1 MSKSIKKIVGV
12 AAAIAVPFAAP
23 ALASSLGVTAGLG
36 SLGVTGA
43 AASTI
48 GAGLTGAALGAVNA
62 KLTGGDVGQGAL
74 FGGLGGGL
82 SGYGGY
88 ESVAAG
94 GPAGGTSA
102 SGLQQPLGPAQA
114 PPLPGA
120 EAATVANAPSF
131 GQKIA
136 RTLTDP
142 QFYAQATLLAASQA
156 PDLTGLTA
164 EEADLV
170 AQRKAEL
177 DGLAA
182 TNRAL
187 FDEQLSNARA
197 YMTRA
202 GQQGPN
208 PQREFAETKI
218 AAQRQLDEFTRGKTG
233 AAADVAGRQAA
244 IQSTIAGSAAAA
256 AEQER
261 GRLAQDALYAR
272 GLAALPTSAPEGAAG
287 LKMGLY
293 DDLADRR
300 RQAQSDFTYGVGGL
314 LAPTGLLGEY
324 YDPNK
329 DKDKDDEDET
339 DPSGIYGNT

>member
-1 MSKSIKKIVGV
+1 MSKSIKKIIGV

-74 FGGLGGGL
+74 FGGIGGGL

-94 GPAGGTSA
+94 GPAGGTTA

-164 EEADLV
+164 EEAELV
-170 AQRKAEL
+170 AQRK
-177 DGLAA
+177 
-182 TNRAL
+182 
-187 FDEQLSNARA
+187 
-197 YMTRA
+197 
-202 GQQGPN
+202 
-208 PQREFAETKI
+208 
-218 AAQRQLDEFTRGKTG
+218 
-233 AAADVAGRQAA
+233 
-244 IQSTIAGSAAAA
+244 
-256 AEQER
+256 
-261 GRLAQDALYAR
+261 
-272 GLAALPTSAPEGAAG
+272 
-287 LKMGLY
+287 
-293 DDLADRR
+293 
-300 RQAQSDFTYGVGGL
+300 
-314 LAPTGLLGEY
+314 
-324 YDPNK
+324 
-329 DKDKDDEDET
+329 
-339 DPSGIYGNT
+339 